1 MPQPGPFPTGPW
13 NTSHSLFV
21 PCVVKLR
28 TYRVESVVDDVFE
41 IFAHSDL
48 SHQLVLV
55 TVHAGQLAH
64 MGKDVL
70 KTIRQLKGVHVV
82 KTILHVGVHD
92 QLCQAQNFTTQ
103 VECYK
108 SLNS

>member
-1 MPQPGPFPTGPW
+1 M
-13 NTSHSLFV
+13 
-21 PCVVKLR
+21 
-28 TYRVESVVDDVFE
+28 FE

-48 SHQLVLV
+48 PHQLVLV

-70 KTIRQLKGVHVV
+70 KTIRQLKGVHVIETV
-82 KTILHVGVHD
+82 LHMGIHD
-92 QLCQAQNFTTQ
+92 QLRQAQNFTTQ

-108 SLNS
+108 RLISLTNITKY